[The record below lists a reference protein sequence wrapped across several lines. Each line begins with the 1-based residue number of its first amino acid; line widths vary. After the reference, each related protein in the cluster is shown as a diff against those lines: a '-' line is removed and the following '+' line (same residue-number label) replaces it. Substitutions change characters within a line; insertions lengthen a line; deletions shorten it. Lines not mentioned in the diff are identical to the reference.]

1 MKAKVLST
9 MMAALSSPEK
19 YLEGLDKKESGTR
32 ELVPLSKL
40 KEGANQGGVV
50 VVGVASVV
58 PFKDR
63 VP

>member
-9 MMAALSSPEK
+9 MMEALSSPDK
-19 YLEGLDKKESGTR
+19 YLEHLEKESGKR
-32 ELVPLSKL
+32 ELVPLSRL
-40 KEGANQGGVV
+40 ESGTNQEGVA
-50 VVGVASVV
+50 VVGVASIV